1 MRGETM
7 FIDDLAFEL
16 LTMSLAALMILYM
29 TLGIYIGY
37 RRDGD
42 KDIEGHLK
50 PGMAPLALLGIVM
63 LGLGFYG
70 EIIWPL
76 PSAFNILY
84 FDMYTLVAIV
94 VLAFAITIRLGYK
107 MQYVGL
113 FAAYSGLMSIF
124 YGFRAY
130 QLKLVGPATVDL
142 FLMFLAF
149 GATGIM
155 SYPVTLIID
164 RLPQKGNPKW
174 VGWTIIL
181 VIFWIAVFGAMIASG
196 YIGFKA
202 VFSHLASPP

>member
-1 MRGETM
+1 M

-29 TLGIYIGY
+29 TLGIYVGY
-37 RRDGD
+37 RRNGD

-50 PGMAPLALLGIVM
+50 PGMAPLTLLGVVM
-63 LGLGFYG
+63 LALGLYG
-70 EIIWPL
+70 EFVWPL
-76 PSAFNILY
+76 PGAFNILY
-84 FDMYTLVAIV
+84 YDMYTLVAIV

-113 FAAYSGLMSIF
+113 FAAYSGVMAIY

-130 QLKLVGPATVDL
+130 QLSLIGSTTLEL
-142 FLMFLAF
+142 FLMFVAF

-164 RLPQKGNPKW
+164 RIPQRGNPKW
-174 VGWTIIL
+174 IGWTIIL
-181 VIFWIAVFGAMIASG
+181 VIFWIAVLGAMIASG
-196 YIGFKA
+196 YIGFDA